1 MNTDL
6 LTQENKFN
14 LLAGRVPLLLN
25 RFISQNF
32 KRNGIDLTREQWS
45 VLAVLW
51 KNDGCSQQVIAD
63 ETSRDKPSV
72 TRLID
77 NLVKEGY
84 VERRND
90 ANDRRLN
97 LIFLTDKGKS
107 IEGKVLESV
116 NETIDIATKSLSED
130 QILFIRDIFQVVYD
144 NIKSVDR

>member
-1 MNTDL
+1 MNRNIL
-6 LTQENKFN
+6 SHENKFN

-25 RFISQNF
+25 RFISQQF
-32 KRNGIDLTREQWS
+32 KKAGIELTREQWS

-63 ETSRDKPSV
+63 ETSRDKPGV

-90 ANDRRLN
+90 PNDRRLN
-97 LIFLTDKGKS
+97 LIYLTKKGKN
-107 IEGKVLESV
+107 IEQSVLELV
-116 NETIDIATKSLSED
+116 NETIEIATKGLTEEE
-130 QILFIRDIFQVVYD
+130 ILFIRDRFETVYD
-144 NIKSVDR
+144 NIKSVVR